1 MSVSIR
7 LEARVS
13 SATPSRRQFLT
24 TAAALVTASCTRQ
37 PAPAPG
43 SGDISTSLGA
53 PLGLQ
58 LWSLREY
65 LPKDLAGTLAKVRAM
80 GFREVE
86 GAGIWGRTAAEIR
99 QAMDAAGLRCQS
111 THVGYERLRDD
122 LHGAF
127 AETRDFGA
135 TWIVCPWIPHEDRV
149 TREITLAAAD
159 LFNRVGRAAA
169 AEGLR
174 FAYHCHGYE
183 FVPSPEG
190 TLFDTLAG
198 ATDPKQ
204 VEFQMDVFHAFYG
217 GADPARLI
225 EQHAPR
231 VSSLHLKDLK
241 KGAPVTAGTAVG
253 TPDIDVPVGSGQLDM
268 RAVLA
273 AARKA
278 GTAIYYLEDESADPL
293 GNIPKSV
300 AWLEGA

>member
-1 MSVSIR
+1 MR
-7 LEARVS
+7 
-13 SATPSRRQFLT
+13 SATPTRREFLT
-24 TAAALVTASCTRQ
+24 AAAALVAASCTRQ
-37 PAPAPG
+37 PAPAAGPRE
-43 SGDISTSLGA
+43 IATTLGA
-53 PLGLQ
+53 PIGLQ
-58 LWSLREY
+58 LWSLREH
-65 LPKDLAGTLAKVRAM
+65 LPRDLAGTLAKVRAM

-86 GAGIWGRTAAEIR
+86 GAGLWGRTASELR

-111 THVGYERLRDD
+111 THVSYERLRDD
-122 LHGAF
+122 LPGAF
-127 AETRDFGA
+127 AEARTFGA
-135 TWIVCPWIPHEDRV
+135 TWIVCPWIPHEQSV

-159 LFNRVGRAAA
+159 LFNRAGRAAA
-169 AEGLR
+169 GAGLR
-174 FAYHCHGYE
+174 FGYHCHGYE

-190 TLFDTLAG
+190 TLFDTLAR
-198 ATDPKQ
+198 ATDPTL

-225 EQHAPR
+225 ARHAPR

-268 RAVLA
+268 QAVLA

-293 GNIPKSV
+293 ANIPRSV
-300 AWLEGA
+300 EWLEGLRAQA

>member
-1 MSVSIR
+1 M
-7 LEARVS
+7 S
-13 SATPSRRQFLT
+13 SATPTRRQFLNA
-24 TAAALVTASCTRQ
+24 AAALVTASCTRP
-37 PAPAPG
+37 PAPAAGPRE
-43 SGDISTSLGA
+43 IATTLGA
-53 PLGLQ
+53 PVGLQ
-58 LWSLREY
+58 LWSLRDY
-65 LPKDLAGTLAKVRAM
+65 LPRDLAGTLAKVRAM
-80 GFREVE
+80 GFRDVE
-86 GAGIWGRTAAEIR
+86 GAGPWGRAAAELR

-122 LHGAF
+122 LPGAF
-127 AETRDFGA
+127 DEARAFGA
-135 TWIVCPWIPHEDRV
+135 TWIVCPWIPHEQTV

-169 AEGLR
+169 GSGLR
-174 FAYHCHGYE
+174 FSYHCHGYE
-183 FVPSPEG
+183 FLPSTEG

-225 EQHAPR
+225 AQHAPR

-241 KGAPVTAGTAVG
+241 KGAPVTAGAAVG

-268 RAVLA
+268 LAVLA
-273 AARKA
+273 AARTA

-293 GNIPKSV
+293 GNIPRSV
-300 AWLEGA
+300 EWLERVGK